1 MKATVIGCLVLL
13 GVLASTMAE
22 TANAR
27 DGDPEAELEGLR
39 KRIESLQSELERDAD
54 RKRKESAR
62 LRAEDKRVSAAAN
75 LLAETK
81 NQLAASK
88 SRQRAMLAERET
100 LADRLGMHRDVLSA
114 QARAAYIGGRHQR
127 LKLALNQQDPA
138 TLGRMMVY
146 YRYLSEN
153 RAQSIAEVS
162 DELERLAEIELG
174 LAAEARELEKL
185 EESRAQELG
194 DLESARAQRRELIA
208 SIDQDLKRRGDEMGR
223 LQQDQKDLEKLIEE
237 LQKALAEL
245 PGTSRE
251 PFAEQRGKLAWP
263 VAGRLLSDFGQP
275 RAGGSLK
282 WNGVLVGTERGAE
295 VRAVYHG
302 RVAYAD
308 WLPGLGLLT
317 VVEHGDGYISLYGH
331 NETLFRNVGEW
342 VQPGDVLATTG
353 DSGGRSGSALYFEI
367 RKGARPQDPHRWF
380 GSRLTAR

>member
-1 MKATVIGCLVLL
+1 MIGGLVLL
-13 GVLASTMAE
+13 GVLVSTMPA
-22 TANAR
+22 TASAA

-39 KRIESLQSELERDAD
+39 KRIESLQTELERDAD

-62 LRAEDKRVSAAAN
+62 LRAEDKRVSAAAS

-81 NQLAASK
+81 SQLAASK
-88 SRQRAMLAERET
+88 SRQRALLAERET

-153 RAQSIAEVS
+153 RAQSIAE
-162 DELERLAEIELG
+162 DAAELDRLAEIELG
-174 LAAEARELEKL
+174 LSVEARELGKL
-185 EESRAQELG
+185 EETRAQELG
-194 DLESARAQRRELIA
+194 DLESARAQRRKLIA

-223 LQQDQKDLEKLIEE
+223 LRQDQKDLEKLIEE

-275 RAGGSLK
+275 RAGGSIK

-302 RVAYAD
+302 RVAYSD

-331 NETLFRNVGEW
+331 NETLFKSVGEW

-380 GSRLTAR
+380 GSRLSAR